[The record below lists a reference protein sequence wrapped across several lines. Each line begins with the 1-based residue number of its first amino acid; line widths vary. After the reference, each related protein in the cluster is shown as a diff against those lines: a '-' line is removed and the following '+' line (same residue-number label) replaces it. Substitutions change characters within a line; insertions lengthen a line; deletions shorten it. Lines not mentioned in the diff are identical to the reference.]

1 MSRVIFSTTYG
12 RLALLAVLGLAAH
25 AGAGDEPA
33 RLKAA
38 ARAQVAKAS
47 PTVRLDHVEIS
58 RIVDGYAIVTVYP
71 DMKKNPTDPAKVI
84 LHREGGIWKA
94 IAGPGTAYPPG
105 SRPAAPGALFEL
117 ESPRPTS
124 WVPAG
129 ESARKAIQRLNVGRK
144 RFKNTRVTF
153 QYPADAVVEAQRGEV
168 RLVGPK
174 VREPVFSGPAYE
186 IAITPLATVLKGTL
200 DEWGYTRMQEEV
212 RKREAENGRGGP
224 NTQPESATFFHLPKS
239 DVFQIDWFAGD
250 STIREFYVVPK
261 GGGRVVKIVTR
272 VYPIQNNPA
281 APRAESAVNLVL
293 QTLEPAPAAPRRRLA
308 L

>member
-1 MSRVIFSTTYG
+1 MVTRLLSTIVG
-12 RLALLAVLGLAAH
+12 WLSLLATFAFLVQGEVTDA
-25 AGAGDEPA
+25 PA

-47 PTVRLDHVEIS
+47 PTMRLDHVEIS
-58 RIVDGYAIVTVYP
+58 RIVDGYAVVTVYP

-94 IAGPGTAYPPG
+94 IAGPGTAFPPG

-117 ESPRPTS
+117 ESPYT
-124 WVPAG
+124 G

-144 RFKNTRVTF
+144 PFKNTRVTF

-200 DEWGYTRMQEEV
+200 DEWGYTRMQGEV

-224 NTQPESATFFHLPKS
+224 NTQPESATFFHLPRS

-272 VYPIQNNPA
+272 VYPVQNNPA

-293 QTLEPAPAAPRRRLA
+293 QTLEPAPPGAAARKGSTR
-308 L
+308 

>member
-1 MSRVIFSTTYG
+1 MSTAIFSAIFG

-58 RIVDGYAIVTVYP
+58 RIVDGYAVVTVYP

-117 ESPRPTS
+117 ESSYT
-124 WVPAG
+124 G

-144 RFKNTRVTF
+144 RFKNARVTF
-153 QYPADAVVEAQRGEV
+153 QYPADAVVEAHRGEV

-174 VREPVFSGPAYE
+174 VRKPVFSGPAYE
-186 IAITPLATVLKGTL
+186 IAITPLATGLKGTL
-200 DEWGYTRMQEEV
+200 DEWGYTRMQGEV

-224 NTQPESATFFHLPKS
+224 NTQPESATFFHLPRS

-250 STIREFYVVPK
+250 STIRELYVVPK

-281 APRAESAVNLVL
+281 APQAESAVNLVL
-293 QTLEPAPAAPRRRLA
+293 QTLEPAPAAPRQRLA

>member
-1 MSRVIFSTTYG
+1 MSTAIFSTISG

-58 RIVDGYAIVTVYP
+58 RIVDSYAIVTVYP

-117 ESPRPTS
+117 ESPYT
-124 WVPAG
+124 G

-144 RFKNTRVTF
+144 RFKNARVTF
-153 QYPADAVVEAQRGEV
+153 QYPADAVVEARRVEV
-168 RLVGPK
+168 RLIGPK
-174 VREPVFSGPAYE
+174 LREPVFSGPAYE
-186 IAITPLATVLKGTL
+186 ISITPLAAVLKGAL
-200 DEWGYTRMQEEV
+200 DEWGYALMQEEI

-224 NTQPESATFFHLPKS
+224 NTRPQSATLFHLPRS

-281 APRAESAVNLVL
+281 APRAESAINLVL
-293 QTLEPAPAAPRRRLA
+293 QTLEPALPRAAARKGSTR
-308 L
+308 